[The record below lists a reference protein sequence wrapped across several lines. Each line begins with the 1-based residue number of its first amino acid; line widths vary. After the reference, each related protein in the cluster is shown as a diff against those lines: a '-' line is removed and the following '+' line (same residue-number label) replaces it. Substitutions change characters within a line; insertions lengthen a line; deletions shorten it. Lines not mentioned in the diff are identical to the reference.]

1 MRNIV
6 TILRRDLGAY
16 FTSPIGYI
24 FIMVFVTMSVGLYVT
39 SFFVFPVADMRP
51 YFENLPLLLC
61 IFIPAV
67 TMRIWAEERKENT
80 WEMLLTFPMQAWELT
95 IGKFCAAMVFY
106 IITLAAT
113 FTVPMMLF
121 SLGNPDKGVIFS
133 GYLGTL
139 LMGACF
145 LALGILFSGFFK
157 DQIVAFVVTL
167 LVCFMFFLLGTDFI
181 ASYIDGRISGMGS
194 LLSDIFGVFTHYQPL
209 IRGVID
215 VADVLFFVVWA
226 ALFLTLNIIFIDGRN
241 RPKARIMFAAI
252 TVLCIVIGMLF
263 NFLMAGTSI
272 KRFDVT
278 EDKIHTI
285 SPSSKTI
292 LAEADSDIE
301 LRLYITP
308 QDKMPTAMRTIE
320 RDITDKMEE
329 LRLASQG
336 RLNYATVYLEAAN
349 VIATEPDMGASDD
362 EPKGEEEA
370 IEKRMLDKGV
380 QPFNVR
386 AMSEDEVTSKLV
398 YCSIGVGY
406 KDKAEEIIP
415 QVMPDTLP
423 DLEYQ
428 LVNTIYKLTQEK
440 KPVVA
445 LVAPKEAIN
454 IDPQMRQMLMQMGQ
468 PVPESEDP
476 YEYLEQVLVSEKY
489 DVRRVEMTKEDPLP
503 EDYDTLVVV
512 NPRGLNERQQWEI
525 NRALHAGK
533 SVVMAVQQYEWDYQA
548 TRDGNR
554 ISRRDENPEVNALLE
569 NYGLKVSDDVLMDIN
584 HVTLNVQSQAGGLFG
599 ALMGQP
605 FNLPTHILVN
615 NTSMNQDTSITNRL
629 AAILYLWG
637 TAIELDDD
645 KLNENSLEVDTLM
658 YTSDHAW
665 SVAKDAPLTQAS
677 FEPPASGEPYPLMVW
692 AKGQFPDAFAGQER
706 PAWPKPQQQPG
717 APPPPETDDEEPPA
731 PAVTPAP
738 GQLVLMGCSQMFRK
752 NFLQA
757 ANLDLFLNSVDAITL
772 SEHLVNV
779 RGTKPI
785 DRVIDKPSKRQRTL
799 WQLANYGLANL
810 IIACIG
816 IGFFV
821 IRRRA
826 RNAYTV
832 VQAQAAKDNNQGG
845 NL

>member
-6 TILRRDLGAY
+6 SILRRDLGAY

-95 IGKFCAAMVFY
+95 IGKFLAAVIFY
-106 IITLAAT
+106 VAALAAT

-121 SLGNPDKGVIFS
+121 SLGSPDKGVIFS

-139 LMGACF
+139 LMGGCF

-167 LVCFMFFLLGTDFI
+167 LTCFLFFLLGTDFI
-181 ASYIDGRISGMGS
+181 ASYIDGRVSGLGS

-209 IRGVID
+209 IKGIVDI
-215 VADVLFFVVWA
+215 ADVLFFVVWA

-241 RPKARIMFAAI
+241 RPKARLMFAAI
-252 TVLCIVIGMLF
+252 TVICVVIGMLF
-263 NFLMAGTSI
+263 NFLMAGASI
-272 KRFDVT
+272 KRFDLT

-285 SPSSKTI
+285 SPSTRNI
-292 LAEADSDIE
+292 LAETDSDIQ
-301 LRLYITP
+301 LRLYVTP
-308 QDKMPTAMRTIE
+308 RDKMPTAMRTIE
-320 RDITDKMEE
+320 RDIVDKMEE

-349 VIATEPDMGASDD
+349 VIATEQEMMNPDQ

-386 AMSEDEVTSKLV
+386 AMSEDEVSSKLV

-415 QVMPDTLP
+415 QIVPETLP

-428 LVNTIYKLTQEK
+428 MVNTIYKLTREK

-445 LVAPKEAIN
+445 LVAPKEAVN

-489 DVRRVEMTKEDPLP
+489 DVKRVDMTKESPLP
-503 EDYDTLVVV
+503 EEYDTLVVV
-512 NPRGLNERQQWEI
+512 NPRSLNDRQRWEI
-525 NRALHAGK
+525 NRALHTGK
-533 SVVMAVQQYEWDYQA
+533 SVVMAVQQYEWEYQA
-548 TRDGNR
+548 TREGNR
-554 ISRRDENPEVNALLE
+554 VSRREENPDINALLE
-569 NYGLKVSDDVLMDIN
+569 NYGLGVSEDILMDVN
-584 HVTLNVQSQAGGLFG
+584 HVALTVQSQSGGLLG

-605 FNLPTHILVN
+605 FDLPTHILVN
-615 NTSMNQDTSITNRL
+615 NTSMNQETSITNRL

-637 TAIELDDD
+637 TAINLDDA
-645 KLNENSLEVDTLM
+645 KLKETGLEVKTLM
-658 YTSDHAW
+658 STSDKAW
-665 SVAKDAPLTQAS
+665 TIGKDAALTSAS
-677 FEPPASGEPYPLMVW
+677 FETPASGTAYPLMVW
-692 AKGQFPDAFAGQER
+692 AKGQFPDTFAGQER

-717 APPPPETDDEEPPA
+717 MPPQPEEDEPEA
-731 PAVTPAP
+731 PAAEVTPAP
-738 GQLVLMGCSQMFRK
+738 GQLILMGCSQVFRK

-757 ANLDLFLNSVDAITL
+757 SNLDLFLNSVDAVTL
-772 SEHLVNV
+772 SENLVNV

-785 DRVIDKPSKRQRTL
+785 DRIINKPSKNQRAL

-810 IIACIG
+810 LIAGIG
-816 IGFFV
+816 IGVF
-821 IRRRA
+821 IMRRRS

-832 VQAQAAKDNNQGG
+832 SASASANSEK
-845 NL
+845 